1 MWLAVSTAVSEAREE
16 KAAHFTV
23 ARKQRVN
30 EVAAEPVDTIPRQ
43 SLLPPPPP
51 TPNPSRDLPLTRLP
65 VLFLPPPNHVI
76 Q

>member
-1 MWLAVSTAVSEAREE
+1 MWLAVSNAVSEAREE

-23 ARKQRVN
+23 TRKQRVN